1 MFITV
6 LYKSYNGG
14 FRCSVIEHSSHRTLS
29 IEQAPRIHSQ
39 LGMELMSISPICLRS
54 GASPLGLWRAQT
66 NSHLPALHHG
76 LPPHTSTHVHSASLV
91 WSVTLRIPYFQNS
104 PSLRLPPSLSFFLS
118 FFLSFSLHL
127 FLPLPFP
134 PPYPLLPLC
143 SIPLFFS
150 FLLLALR
157 ILYLAPFLA
166 LFSEHP

>member
-1 MFITV
+1 MEGSDV
-6 LYKSYNGG
+6 AL
-14 FRCSVIEHSSHRTLS
+14 CEHSSHRTLS
-29 IEQAPRIHSQ
+29 IEQAPRIHRQ

-118 FFLSFSLHL
+118 LSHTHTLNFSGEH
-127 FLPLPFP
+127 
-134 PPYPLLPLC
+134 
-143 SIPLFFS
+143 SHS
-150 FLLLALR
+150 LARDLS
-157 ILYLAPFLA
+157 
-166 LFSEHP
+166 LFSVKSLRSLTSSCICPVISSCQQRSRKFYLLMML